1 MVRSHKICLCL
12 HGVLAKSWV
21 RWVSMKMLWKLNLPL
36 KSEAL
41 IHSKRRLVGMHRGH
55 FDSFCLHSIIVESV
69 FVTTLLG
76 FMDPFPF
83 FSWPP
88 SPSRHLSG
96 FGFLHGDSLPRQWE
110 HRGLAPTSGVKNPL
124 GKISGVSNSERLN
137 DEKFRGDFWTKVASQ
152 TTVASRQVY
161 RSVGSS
167 TSSSEPPVR
176 GKWWVGGFG
185 S

>member
-21 RWVSMKMLWKLNLPL
+21 RWVSMKMLRKLNLPL

-69 FVTTLLG
+69 FVTNLLG
-76 FMDPFPF
+76 LIDPYPF
-83 FSWPP
+83 FSGPP
-88 SPSRHLSG
+88 SPSHHLSG

-110 HRGLAPTSGVKNPL
+110 HRGLAPTSGVKNPW
-124 GKISGVSNSERLN
+124 GKISGVRN
-137 DEKFRGDFWTKVASQ
+137 FRKKNAGMVNQRWPP
-152 TTVASRQVY
+152 RQPWQK
-161 RSVGSS
+161 R
-167 TSSSEPPVR
+167 
-176 GKWWVGGFG
+176 
-185 S
+185 